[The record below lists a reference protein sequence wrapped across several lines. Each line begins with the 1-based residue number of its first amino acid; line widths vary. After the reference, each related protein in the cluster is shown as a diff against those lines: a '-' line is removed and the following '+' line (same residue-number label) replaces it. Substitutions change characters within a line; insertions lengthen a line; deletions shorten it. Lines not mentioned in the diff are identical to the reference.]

1 MREAGKLN
9 PLNTRPHNQRHG
21 IVAALGAFSFWGIL
35 PIYFKWIAVIPPLE
49 IIANRVLWSV
59 PVLCGF
65 LLLRDGP
72 GFWRRMLLPRRTVL
86 GLLVSGALV
95 VSNWLLFV
103 WAVNDDQILATSLG
117 YFINPLLSVL
127 LGFLFLGERL
137 TVVQYIAVG
146 IAAAGTIYLGWF
158 FGVAP
163 WISLALALTF
173 GLYGLARKK
182 LNVGPMIGLLWETL
196 LMAIPAVIYLAWVS
210 VHTGLA
216 YGNAVSARQRIA
228 GACGRANGGAAGL
241 VQRGGTHTAA
251 QLGGSFPVHI
261 TDHYLPARS
270 FFLWGGVYP
279 RARSSICLHLVCG
292 SAGHRRIRFARATRA
307 ESLNSFRKWP

>member
-1 MREAGKLN
+1 
-9 PLNTRPHNQRHG
+9 
-21 IVAALGAFSFWGIL
+21 V
-35 PIYFKWIAVIPPLE
+35 PPLE
-49 IIANRVLWSV
+49 IIANRVLWSI
-59 PVLCGF
+59 PVLGGF

-72 GFWRRMLLPRRTVL
+72 GFWRRMLLPRGTVL

-210 VHTGLA
+210 AHTGLA
-216 YGNAVSARQRIA
+216 YGNASVHVDVLLAFA
-228 GACGRANGGAAGL
+228 GVITVAPLVWFNVAAHILPLSWVGLFQYISPTVTFLLAVFFYGEVFTRGHAVAFACIWCAAAL
-241 VQRGGTHTAA
+241 VTGESV
-251 QLGGSFPVHI
+251 L
-261 TDHYLPARS
+261 
-270 FFLWGGVYP
+270 
-279 RARSSICLHLVCG
+279 RARRG
-292 SAGHRRIRFARATRA
+292 
-307 ESLNSFRKWP
+307 RKA

>member
-1 MREAGKLN
+1 M
-9 PLNTRPHNQRHG
+9 NTQPHNQRHG
-21 IVAALGAFSFWGIL
+21 IVAALGAFSFWGVL
-35 PIYFKWIAVIPPLE
+35 PVYFKWIAVVPPLE
-49 IIANRVLWSV
+49 IIANRILWSI
-59 PVLCGF
+59 PVLSGF

-103 WAVNDDQILATSLG
+103 WAVNDGHILATSLG

-137 TVVQYIAVG
+137 TVIQCIAVG
-146 IAAAGTIYLGWF
+146 IAATGTIYLGWF

-196 LMAIPAVIYLAWVS
+196 LMAIPALCYLVWTSA
-210 VHTGLA
+210 HTGLA
-216 YGNAVSARQRIA
+216 YGNASLRIDVLLVLA
-228 GACGRANGGAAGL
+228 GAITVLPLVWFNVAAHILPLSWVGL
-241 VQRGGTHTAA
+241 FQYISPTITFLLAVFFYGEVFTRGHAVAFACIWCAA
-251 QLGGSFPVHI
+251 ALVTGESV
-261 TDHYLPARS
+261 L
-270 FFLWGGVYP
+270 
-279 RARSSICLHLVCG
+279 RAR
-292 SAGHRRIRFARATRA
+292 HRRNA
-307 ESLNSFRKWP
+307 

>member
-1 MREAGKLN
+1 M
-9 PLNTRPHNQRHG
+9 NTQPHNQRHG
-21 IVAALGAFSFWGIL
+21 IVAALGAFSFWGVL
-35 PIYFKWIAVIPPLE
+35 PIYFKWIAVVPPLE
-49 IIANRVLWSV
+49 IIANRILWSI
-59 PVLCGF
+59 PVLAGF

-103 WAVNDDQILATSLG
+103 WAVNDGHILATSLG

-137 TVVQYIAVG
+137 TVIQCIAVG

-196 LMAIPAVIYLAWVS
+196 LMAIPALCYLVWTSA
-210 VHTGLA
+210 HTGLA
-216 YGNAVSARQRIA
+216 YGNASLRIDVLLVFA
-228 GACGRANGGAAGL
+228 GVITVLPLVWFNVAAHILPLSWVGLFQYISPTITFLLAVFFYGEVFTRGHAVAFACIWCAAAL
-241 VQRGGTHTAA
+241 VTGESV
-251 QLGGSFPVHI
+251 L
-261 TDHYLPARS
+261 
-270 FFLWGGVYP
+270 
-279 RARSSICLHLVCG
+279 RARHQRN
-292 SAGHRRIRFARATRA
+292 A
-307 ESLNSFRKWP
+307 

>member
-1 MREAGKLN
+1 M
-9 PLNTRPHNQRHG
+9 NTRPHNQRHG
-21 IVAALGAFSFWGIL
+21 IVAALGAFSFWGVL
-35 PIYFKWIAVIPPLE
+35 PIYFKWIAVVPPLE
-49 IIANRVLWSV
+49 IIANRILWSI
-59 PVLCGF
+59 PVLSGF

-72 GFWRRMLLPRRTVL
+72 GFWRRMVLPRRTVL

-103 WAVNDDQILATSLG
+103 WAVNDGHILATSLG

-137 TVVQYIAVG
+137 TVIQCIAVG

-196 LMAIPAVIYLAWVS
+196 LMAIPALCYLVWTSA
-210 VHTGLA
+210 HTGLA
-216 YGNAVSARQRIA
+216 YGNVSLRIDVLLVFAGVITVLPLVWFNVAAHILPLSWVGLFQYVSPTITFLLAVFFYGEVFTRGHAVA
-228 GACGRANGGAAGL
+228 FACIWCAAAL
-241 VQRGGTHTAA
+241 VTGESV
-251 QLGGSFPVHI
+251 L
-261 TDHYLPARS
+261 
-270 FFLWGGVYP
+270 
-279 RARSSICLHLVCG
+279 RARHQRN
-292 SAGHRRIRFARATRA
+292 A
-307 ESLNSFRKWP
+307 

>member
-1 MREAGKLN
+1 LPEAGKLN
-9 PLNTRPHNQRHG
+9 PLDTRPHNQRHG

-35 PIYFKWIAVIPPLE
+35 PIYFKWIAVVPPLE

-103 WAVNDDQILATSLG
+103 WAVNDGQILATSLG

-137 TVVQYIAVG
+137 TVVQFIAVG

-196 LMAIPAVIYLAWVS
+196 LMAIPAVIYLVWVS
-210 VHTGLA
+210 VHTSLA
-216 YGNAVSARQRIA
+216 WGNASLHVNLLLALA
-228 GACGRANGGAAGL
+228 GVVTVVPLVWFNVAAHLLPLSWVGLFQYISPTITFLLAVFFYGEVFTRGHAVAFACIWCGAAL
-241 VQRGGTHTAA
+241 VTGESV
-251 QLGGSFPVHI
+251 L
-261 TDHYLPARS
+261 
-270 FFLWGGVYP
+270 
-279 RARSSICLHLVCG
+279 RARRG
-292 SAGHRRIRFARATRA
+292 
-307 ESLNSFRKWP
+307 RKA

>member
-1 MREAGKLN
+1 MNAQ
-9 PLNTRPHNQRHG
+9 PHNQRHG
-21 IVAALGAFSFWGIL
+21 IVAALGAFSFWGVL
-35 PIYFKWIAVIPPLE
+35 PIYFKWIAVVPPLE
-49 IIANRVLWSV
+49 IIANRILWSI
-59 PVLCGF
+59 PVLAGF

-103 WAVNDDQILATSLG
+103 WAVNDGHILATSLG

-137 TVVQYIAVG
+137 TVIQCIAVG
-146 IAAAGTIYLGWF
+146 IAAAGTMYLGWF

-196 LMAIPAVIYLAWVS
+196 LMAIPAVFYLVWTSA
-210 VHTGLA
+210 HTGLA
-216 YGNAVSARQRIA
+216 YGNASLRIDVLLVFAGVITVLPLVWFNVAAHILPLSWVGLFQYISPTITFLLAVFFYGEVFTRGHAVAFACIWCAAALVTGESVLRARRQR
-228 GACGRANGGAAGL
+228 
-241 VQRGGTHTAA
+241 TA
-251 QLGGSFPVHI
+251 
-261 TDHYLPARS
+261 
-270 FFLWGGVYP
+270 
-279 RARSSICLHLVCG
+279 
-292 SAGHRRIRFARATRA
+292 
-307 ESLNSFRKWP
+307 

>member
-1 MREAGKLN
+1 
-9 PLNTRPHNQRHG
+9 
-21 IVAALGAFSFWGIL
+21 VGAFSFWGIL
-35 PIYFKWIAVIPPLE
+35 PIYFKWIAAVPPLE

-65 LLLRDGP
+65 LLWRDGP

-103 WAVNDDQILATSLG
+103 WAVNDGHILATSLG

-137 TVVQYIAVG
+137 TVVQCIAVG

-196 LMAIPAVIYLAWVS
+196 LMAIPAVIYLVWLS
-210 VHTGLA
+210 VHNGLA
-216 YGNAVSARQRIA
+216 YGNATLHVNVLLALA
-228 GACGRANGGAAGL
+228 GVITVVPLVWFNVAAHILPLSWVGLFQYISPTITFLLAVFFYGEVFTRGHAVAFACIWCAAAL
-241 VQRGGTHTAA
+241 VTGESV
-251 QLGGSFPVHI
+251 L
-261 TDHYLPARS
+261 
-270 FFLWGGVYP
+270 
-279 RARSSICLHLVCG
+279 RARRG
-292 SAGHRRIRFARATRA
+292 
-307 ESLNSFRKWP
+307 RKA